1 MLEKIAED
9 KEKVKEKLQ
18 YIGLNLERVPK
29 FLKEFTPFSFRPSKV
44 YDDMSYKVYQYVDV
58 TQIRILLTPTDRLTN
73 LSEKYKLAIPISQFL
88 DSKTEENLEYF
99 DAFLK
104 LLNDMHL
111 EDLKVIEKEQEQLQ
125 NQIPYEIKYEH
136 NYIWQIYYS
145 DVANQYFML
154 VPINETNRG

>member
-29 FLKEFTPFSFRPSKV
+29 FLKEFTPFSFRPSKA

-58 TQIRILLTPTDRLTN
+58 TQIQILLTPTDRLTN

-99 DAFLK
+99 NAFLK
-104 LLNDMHL
+104 LLNDMHVRRF
-111 EDLKVIEKEQEQLQ
+111 KS
-125 NQIPYEIKYEH
+125 N
-136 NYIWQIYYS
+136 
-145 DVANQYFML
+145 
-154 VPINETNRG
+154 